1 MNRRLSLTALALVL
15 VAAGCGSSAKPD
27 ITVGTKKAD
36 TSLSA
41 EVASYDLVA
50 NRAGRFLVGVFAN
63 DNEHLLGYGNVQF
76 RFTYLG
82 TKAAALTEPRPSMT
96 TTAGFLPI
104 PGQELRSATTPRLV
118 AASQA
123 IGVYGAPS
131 VTFDEPG
138 FWQVNISAATATKTL
153 GAEASFEVDATS
165 PLPGPG
171 APAPA
176 SRQPLAGTPGVSP
189 TAIDSRAGGGEPV
202 PDPELHNI
210 TIADALA
217 AHRPMMIVISTPTY
231 CQSRFCGPITDAVAA
246 LAKKHPGPI
255 AFIHL
260 EIWKDF
266 DKGLVNDAAAQW
278 IVPPGTTDA
287 REPWVFTVGGDGII
301 RQRFDNVASEKE
313 LAAAV
318 NDLLAS

>member
-1 MNRRLSLTALALVL
+1 MTRRTTLTVVAFVLLA
-15 VAAGCGSSAKPD
+15 AACGGSTKTD
-27 ITVGTKKAD
+27 ITVGTKKTD

-41 EVASYDLVA
+41 EMAGYDLIA
-50 NRAGRFLVGVFAN
+50 NRAGRFLVGVFSN
-63 DNEHLLGYGNVQF
+63 DNEHLLGYGNVQL

-82 TKAAALTEPRPSMT
+82 TKAAAVNVNRPAMA

-104 PGQELRSATTPRLV
+104 PGQELESATTPRLV

-131 VTFDEPG
+131 VTFDKPG
-138 FWQVNISAATATKTL
+138 FWQVNITAATATRTL

-171 APAPA
+171 AHAPA
-176 SRQPLAGTPGVSP
+176 SRQPLAGAPGVSP
-189 TAIDSRAGGGEPV
+189 TAIDSRAGGGEAI

-266 DKGLVNDAAAQW
+266 DKGLINDAAAQW
-278 IVPPGTTDA
+278 IAPPGTADA
-287 REPWVFTVGGDGII
+287 REPWVFTVGRDGII

-318 NDLLAS
+318 EDLLHS